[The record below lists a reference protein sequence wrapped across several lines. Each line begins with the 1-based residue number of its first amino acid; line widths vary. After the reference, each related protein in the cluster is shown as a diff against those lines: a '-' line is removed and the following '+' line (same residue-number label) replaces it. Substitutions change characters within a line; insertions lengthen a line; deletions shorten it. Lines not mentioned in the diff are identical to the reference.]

1 MKLWPKVRIGEILK
15 QIERPEAVDASSE
28 YRLLGVRWYGQG
40 LFVKDVKNGQQIIA
54 SRLYR
59 IQDGDFVYNRLFAW
73 KGSFAVADSEFD
85 GCYVSNE
92 FPCFQP
98 DRSRLETNF
107 LLWFS
112 RREGMWEEALG
123 LSTGATPTSRNRL
136 KEAHFLNLEIPLPP
150 LQEQQRIVARIE
162 ELSSLI
168 NEARTLRRQ
177 AVKEAEALISSTR
190 RKEIGNQSLSD
201 WIPLSRIVSEIENGK
216 SPQCESRA
224 ALENEWGV
232 LKVGAVS
239 FGNFNP
245 HENKAWPSAQPYS
258 AHYEVHPGDFLMS
271 RANTTELV
279 GACAIVGQ
287 TRPKLLL
294 SDKIFRF
301 HFHDQSAVILQW
313 LDHVMKS
320 PALRDQ
326 IERAA
331 SGTSPTM
338 KNISKEKTLNLLIP
352 PHSISKQRQIISHLN
367 RLQAEMNSMKH
378 LQSDTAEEIDAML
391 PAILDRAFK
400 GELI

>member
-1 MKLWPKVRIGEILK
+1 MKAWPKVRLGEILRHRK
-15 QIERPEAVDASSE
+15 EFITIDDLPTYKRPRVQLHAQGIVLRDEIPGAIIKTKSQQVCKAGEFLVAEIDAKVGGFGIVPDHLGGCIVSSH
-28 YRLLGVRWYGQG
+28 YF
-40 LFVKDVKNGQQIIA
+40 LFVLDETKILRSFLDYFIRTPA
-54 SRLYR
+54 F
-59 IQDGDFVYNRLFAW
+59 QDQVEAQ
-73 KGSFAVADSEFD
+73 GS
-85 GCYVSNE
+85 
-92 FPCFQP
+92 
-98 DRSRLETNF
+98 TNYAAI
-107 LLWFS
+107 
-112 RREGMWEEALG
+112 R
-123 LSTGATPTSRNRL
+123 PQ
-136 KEAHFLNLEIPLPP
+136 HVLNYEIPLPL

-168 NEARTLRRQ
+168 NEARTLRQQ

-190 RKEIGNQSLSD
+190 RKEIGNQPLSD

-216 SPQCESRA
+216 SPQCESRP

-245 HENKAWPSAQPYS
+245 NENKALPSAQPYS

-279 GACAIVGQ
+279 GACAIVDQ

-301 HFHDQSAVILQW
+301 HFHDQNAVILQW

-367 RLQAEMNSMKH
+367 RLQAEMSSMKN
-378 LQSDTAEEIDAML
+378 LQSHSAEEIDALL
-391 PAILDRAFK
+391 PAILHRAFR
-400 GELI
+400 GELV